1 MKIFLTPRVLFALLF
16 AVVFWA
22 SAFAGIRAGLQSY
35 PPAHLAIVRFLV
47 ASAVLVIYAALTH
60 FRRPE
65 LKDLPGFALTGVLG
79 ITYYNLALN
88 YGETKVPAGTASLL
102 IASTPVWTA
111 IFASIGL
118 RERLSTWGWL
128 GFLLSFTGAGIIAH
142 SESEGHGIHLSLH
155 ALIILSSSVFSGI
168 YIVMQKHYLAR
179 YRALEFTAYS
189 MWFGTLF
196 MLPFAGGL
204 LTTLR
209 HAAPAHT
216 AAAIYLG
223 IFPAALAYVAWAYV
237 LSHAPASRTASLLYL
252 IPVCAIFIAWVWLRE
267 VPKLLSLLG
276 GAVAI
281 MGVMVVNFLGH
292 RRAKPENSLASE
304 PTP

>member
-1 MKIFLTPRVLFALLF
+1 MKIFLTPRVLFTLLF

-47 ASAVLVIYAALTH
+47 ASAVLVIYAALSH

-65 LKDLPGFALTGVLG
+65 LKDLPGFALTGLLG
-79 ITYYNLALN
+79 ITYYNIALN

-102 IASTPVWTA
+102 IASTPIWTA
-111 IFASIGL
+111 IFASLGL

-128 GFLLSFTGAGIIAH
+128 GILLSFTGVGIIAH
-142 SESEGHGIHLSLH
+142 SESEGQGFHLSFH
-155 ALIILSSSVFSGI
+155 ALVILSSSIFSGI
-168 YIVMQKHYLAR
+168 YIVMQKHYLGR

-189 MWFGTLF
+189 IWFGTLF
-196 MLPFAGGL
+196 MLPFGGGL

-209 HAAPAHT
+209 HAALANT
-216 AAAIYLG
+216 IAVVYLG

-267 VPKLLSLLG
+267 IPKPLSLLG
-276 GAVAI
+276 GIVALL
-281 MGVMVVNFLGH
+281 GVMVVNFLGH
-292 RRAKPENSLASE
+292 RQSESGNSLTTE
-304 PTP
+304 PLT